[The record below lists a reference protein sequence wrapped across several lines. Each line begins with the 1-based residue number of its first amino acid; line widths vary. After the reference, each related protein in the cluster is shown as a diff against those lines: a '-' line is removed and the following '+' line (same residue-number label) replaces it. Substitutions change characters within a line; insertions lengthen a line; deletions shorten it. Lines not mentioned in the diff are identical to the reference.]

1 MLLLKPCSIALLLL
15 LVFNDVELYSQT
27 RLSSVLPPVEF
38 TSYQSNETPTPLM
51 SKSNYYQ
58 SQPAAWVA
66 AKQLVIGPIE
76 GSVIGI
82 LSGLG
87 TMCLLADFENS
98 DKHEM
103 SIGTGYAIGAS
114 IGYVLGNGY
123 AIHKAG
129 ENRGIQAS
137 RTATIAGS
145 ILGTLVGIYIYNRTE
160 MGWGVLAGAPVL
172 ATLSFHI
179 SSKRYK

>member
-1 MLLLKPCSIALLLL
+1 MLQLKPCSIFLLFL
-15 LVFNDVELYSQT
+15 LVFNAAELRSQT
-27 RLSSVLPPVEF
+27 RFNPVLPPVEF
-38 TSYQSNETPTPLM
+38 TAYQNNETSAPLM
-51 SKSNYYQ
+51 SKSNHYQ

-66 AKQLVIGPIE
+66 AQQLVIGPIE

-87 TMCLLADFENS
+87 TMCLFADFENS
-98 DKHEM
+98 DKHKM

-129 ENRGIQAS
+129 ENRGIQGS
-137 RTATIAGS
+137 RTATIVGS
-145 ILGTLVGIYIYNRTE
+145 ILGTLAGAYIYDRTK

-179 SSKRYK
+179 SSKRY